1 MLYYIA
7 GKMTGIKDYNYPA
20 FYEAEERL
28 TALGHRCMN
37 PARLSAPLGMDA
49 KWEEYMRNSLKHL
62 MDCEGIALLPNWEDS
77 RGARLEHTIAVALG
91 MAVLY
96 LSTEKP

>member
-1 MLYYIA
+1 
-7 GKMTGIKDYNYPA
+7 
-20 FYEAEERL
+20 
-28 TALGHRCMN
+28 
-37 PARLSAPLGMDA
+37 MDA

-77 RGARLEHTIAVALG
+77 KGARLEHTIAVALG
-91 MAVLY
+91 MDVLY